1 MKARLSIFWSWHKKA
16 VIGFGIYYMVFLL
29 VSALGAARG
38 WSLRLPMITMLLVL
52 LLVSAGGP
60 EDHISRWTAVQ
71 RDPMLGGDI
80 PAPRWDL
87 EGIPFLGTLCLILPP
102 ALWLIVD
109 LFV

>member
-16 VIGFGIYYMVFLL
+16 VIGFGLYYIVFLF
-29 VSALGAARG
+29 VSVLGAARG
-38 WSLRLPMITMLLVL
+38 WPLRLPIITLLLVL

-87 EGIPFLGTLCLILPP
+87 EGVPLLGRAALVLPP
-102 ALWLIVD
+102 ALWLAVD
-109 LFV
+109 LLT